1 MDPAVHERLSEDEY
15 IARERAAEHKSEYLD
30 GMTFAMAGGSPR
42 HNLVAANL
50 TVAVGVRLRGKPCVA
65 LTSDQRI
72 LVNETG
78 LYTYPDLTIVCGGVR
93 VHPRFDDTVV
103 NPTVLAEV
111 LSPST
116 EAYDR
121 GAKFA
126 HYRRVESVSDL
137 LLVAT
142 DEPFVEHYT
151 RSRDDAD
158 EWVLRTRGGN
168 GAVLRIESVGVELPL
183 DELYEGLDQLP
194 PEAGPPATRLPPPKP
209 RR

>member
-1 MDPAVHERLSEDEY
+1 MDPAVTERLSEDEY
-15 IARERAAEHKSEYLD
+15 IARERAADRRSEYCD
-30 GMTFAMAGGSPR
+30 GVTFAMAGGSVR

-50 TVAVGVRLRGKPCVA
+50 TAAIRVRLRGKPCVA

-78 LYTYPDLTIVCGGVR
+78 LYTYPDLTIVCGGVQ
-93 VHPRFDDTVV
+93 VHPRFDDTIV
-103 NPTVLAEV
+103 
-111 LSPST
+111 PSA

-126 HYRRVESVSDL
+126 HYRRIESLEEV

-151 RSRDDAD
+151 RVRDDAD
-158 EWVLRTRGGN
+158 DWVLHTRAGRGV
-168 GAVLRIESVGVELPL
+168 VLRVESADFDLPL
-183 DELYEGLDQLP
+183 DELYEGLEQLP
-194 PEAGPPATRLPPPKP
+194 PEIAAAKRLPRPKAG
-209 RR
+209 